1 MDVVAKG
8 FPIMTSVSRWLAA
21 AIAVALPVSAAM
33 AQNCVRPNVAPYAG
47 PLFDAMAQTD
57 QALDGETAIATARA
71 AGVARMALFA
81 RVHRRQDGRALVAAL
96 AAAHPDFIVLGAP
109 KFFDM
114 RGDLDSSYVRDVL
127 AGTASGQY
135 KFVGELLYAHGD
147 KQGGEV
153 TATGERAIDASAPNT
168 RRLIAGLQGR
178 HVPVMTH
185 WEVYDWDRDWPRFDG
200 LYGAFPDQVF
210 IWPHAGFGTA
220 EQLATVLAA
229 HRNVMATLS
238 KKDMAGVSANFA
250 SAERDEDVGPPAVDN
265 CGTLRPDWRAA
276 ILRFPDRL
284 MFATDAHKPQRWAA
298 YTYIVRRW
306 RLILAQLPPEA
317 ARALAYDNAAR
328 LYGG

>member
-1 MDVVAKG
+1 
-8 FPIMTSVSRWLAA
+8 MTPVSRWLAA

-33 AQNCVRPNVAPYAG
+33 AQSCVRPTVTPYAG

-57 QALDGETAIATARA
+57 QMLDGEAAIATARS
-71 AGVARMALFA
+71 AGVTRMALFA
-81 RVHRRQDGRALVAAL
+81 RVHRRQDGRALVSGL

-114 RGDLDSSYVRDVL
+114 RADLDGSYVRDVL

-185 WEVYDWDRDWPRFDG
+185 WEVYD
-200 LYGAFPDQVF
+200 
-210 IWPHAGFGTA
+210 
-220 EQLATVLAA
+220 
-229 HRNVMATLS
+229 
-238 KKDMAGVSANFA
+238 
-250 SAERDEDVGPPAVDN
+250 
-265 CGTLRPDWRAA
+265 
-276 ILRFPDRL
+276 
-284 MFATDAHKPQRWAA
+284 
-298 YTYIVRRW
+298 
-306 RLILAQLPPEA
+306 
-317 ARALAYDNAAR
+317 
-328 LYGG
+328 